1 MWYNKLPQNAKVYYW
16 GDFMDKYVELRDVKK
31 IYKMGEVEIAAANGI
46 DFYVNKGE
54 FAVVVG
60 ASGAGKTTVLNI
72 LGGMD
77 TATSGKVLVDGE
89 NIVKHNAKNLT
100 AYRREDIGF
109 VFQFY
114 NLVPNLTALENV
126 ELALQICKEPLDAK
140 EVLEEVGLGDRMG
153 NFPAQLSGGEQ
164 QRVSI
169 ARALAKNPKLL
180 LCDEPT
186 GALDYNTGKSIL
198 KLLQDTCRKQGMTV
212 ILITHNSAIA
222 PMADRV
228 IHIKSGKVSKIIE
241 NENPIPVETIEW

>member
-1 MWYNKLPQNAKVYYW
+1 MKE
-16 GDFMDKYVELRDVKK
+16 FVEMRDVRK
-31 IYKMGEVEIAAANGI
+31 IYRMGEVEIAAADGI
-46 DFYVNKGE
+46 DFQIKKGE

-60 ASGAGKTTVLNI
+60 PSGAGKTTVLNI

-77 TATSGKVLVDGE
+77 TATSGEVWIDGK
-89 NIVKHNAKNLT
+89 NIVKYSPRQLT
-100 AYRREDIGF
+100 SYRRDDIGF

-114 NLVPNLTALENV
+114 NLIPNLTALENV
-126 ELALQICKEPLDAK
+126 ELALQICKDPLDA
-140 EVLEEVGLGDRMG
+140 EMVLREVGLADRMK

-186 GALDYNTGKSIL
+186 GALDYNTGKAIL
-198 KLLQDTCRKQGMTV
+198 KLLQDMCRERGMTV
-212 ILITHNSAIA
+212 ILITHNSAIT

-228 IHIKSGKVSKIIE
+228 IKMKNGKVGSTKL
-241 NENPIPVETIEW
+241 NERPVPVETIEW